1 MEKGPDGLP
10 RSPVAGGAP
19 GRRPPAAELYTLYVT
34 PDHWST
40 GAGRALMDRVLTE
53 VRAEGYPRVILWVL
67 RDNRRARR
75 FYERAGFRRKGTE
88 HPSYFAGVP
97 EVRYVRDL

>member
-1 MEKGPDGLP
+1 MAVTGPGPLIASGRDADIFAYGDDERLVLRRARSGRSME
-10 RSPVAGGAP
+10 
-19 GRRPPAAELYTLYVT
+19 
-34 PDHWST
+34 
-40 GAGRALMDRVLTE
+40 TE
-53 VRAEGYPRVILWVL
+53 ARIMEYVRAEGYPRIILWVL

-88 HPSYFAGVP
+88 HPSYFAGGP